1 MIILTIVCLEGA
13 TGARRERDHHTVRAG
28 AVRPPPGPDIDEGI
42 RRPSIVAAI
51 RLVMSYG
58 ADI

>member
-1 MIILTIVCLEGA
+1 MMILTIVSLEGPR
-13 TGARRERDHHTVRAG
+13 GAGRVGHHHPVRAG
-28 AVRPPPGPDIDEGI
+28 IVRPPPGPHIDEGI